1 LKEPVGFDLG
11 DFCNGGGG
19 IYGVNYFA
27 KGYHTYFKGSLS
39 LHPPFKSKKKNELQR
54 EINYNI

>member
-1 LKEPVGFDLG
+1 VT
-11 DFCNGGGG
+11 FCNGGG

-27 KGYHTYFKGSLS
+27 KGYHTYFKGSLIYPPS
-39 LHPPFKSKKKNELQR
+39 LLKMKNNEPQG